1 VEEADLHRQL
11 SNVEKT
17 SFTRGAGCDQCA
29 KTGYRGRIGVFEVL
43 TLTDSI
49 KRLIANRASVEEI
62 RKRALKDG
70 MLTMRKDAVA
80 KVDQDITTMSEVIR
94 SVYLA

>member
-1 VEEADLHRQL
+1 
-11 SNVEKT
+11 
-17 SFTRGAGCDQCA
+17 
-29 KTGYRGRIGVFEVL
+29 VFEVL
-43 TLTDSI
+43 TLTDAI

-62 RKRALKDG
+62 RRRALKDG

>member
-1 VEEADLHRQL
+1 
-11 SNVEKT
+11 
-17 SFTRGAGCDQCA
+17 
-29 KTGYRGRIGVFEVL
+29 
-43 TLTDSI
+43 
-49 KRLIANRASVEEI
+49 VEEI